1 MRTVELPGRW
11 DDARVVEQV
20 LAWRARPGLVW
31 LDGDGS
37 RAGRWSWIACAPDE
51 VVEVEAGGAPLD
63 AWRRFDEGR
72 ELDPEGA
79 HVPRWIGWIAYDALW
94 DDALDGHAPRRPS
107 RARDGTTMRFAR
119 HSWVIG
125 VDHANGRAYV
135 FADDEAALE
144 RWRALDGARESSS
157 TSSRTSS
164 STTSP
169 SVSTSTTAREH
180 DVVASVTELHAT
192 PAEDHRRA
200 IEAAREAI
208 ARGELYQV
216 NLARRWEGR
225 FEGEPLALALAMRRA
240 SPVPLGIFARAA
252 DGAVIGRSMERFLH
266 WDREVLETCPIK
278 GTIARARSGNPRADT
293 DTHEA
298 SALRGDPKEHAEHAM
313 IVDLLRNDLA
323 RVARTGSVTVVD
335 PLRVEPYAKL
345 HHLVTT
351 VRARTRP
358 DAPDGTELGLREV
371 LAATFPPGSVTGAPK
386 VAAVELIDALEPFDR
401 GVYCGAY
408 GYVTRG
414 GHLSLAVAIRTA
426 VIEGARVRYFA
437 GGGIVWPSDAEREV
451 AETDLKARVFLDA
464 VESLAR
470 PR

>member
-51 VVEVEAGGAPLD
+51 VVEVEAGGAPLA

-107 RARDGTTMRFAR
+107 RARDATTMRFAR

-157 TSSRTSS
+157 TTSRTSS

-169 SVSTSTTAREH
+169 SVSPSTTAREH

-240 SPVPLGIFARAA
+240 SPVPLGMFARTN

-278 GTIARARSGNPRADT
+278 GTIARARSGDPGADT

-323 RVARTGSVTVVD
+323 RVARTGSVEVVD
-335 PLRVEPYAKL
+335 PLRVEAYAKL

-358 DAPDGTELGLREV
+358 ATTDGAELGLRDV

>member
-1 MRTVELPGRW
+1 VIEL
-11 DDARVVEQV
+11 V
-20 LAWRARPGLVW
+20 LAWRAQPGLVW

-63 AWRRFDEGR
+63 AWRRFDEAIDR
-72 ELDPEGA
+72 EADREAA

-107 RARDGTTMRFAR
+107 RPREGTTMRFAR

-125 VDHANGRAYV
+125 VDHATGRGCV
-135 FADDEAALE
+135 FADDEAAID
-144 RWRALDGARESSS
+144 RWRALD
-157 TSSRTSS
+157 TSL
-164 STTSP
+164 P
-169 SVSTSTTAREH
+169 SASAKSGEH
-180 DVVASVTELHAT
+180 VAAAVTDLHAT
-192 PAEDHRRA
+192 PADDHRRA
-200 IEAAREAI
+200 IDSARAAI

-225 FEGEPLALALAMRRA
+225 FEGDPLALALAMRRA
-240 SPVPLGIFARAA
+240 SPVPLGVFARTN

-266 WDREVLETCPIK
+266 WDRELIETCPIK
-278 GTIARARSGNPRADT
+278 GTIARASGDRGRDPAHDRDHDP

-298 SALRGDPKEHAEHAM
+298 SMLRGDPKEHAEHAM

-323 RVARTGSVTVVD
+323 RVARTGTVEVVD

-358 DAPDGTELGLREV
+358 ELGLRDV

-386 VAAVELIDALEPFDR
+386 VAAVERIDAVEPFDR
-401 GVYCGAY
+401 GLYCGAY
-408 GYVTRG
+408 GYVTRA

-451 AETDLKARVFLDA
+451 AETELKARVFLDA

>member
-1 MRTVELPGRW
+1 VRTVELPGRW

-63 AWRRFDEGR
+63 AWRRFDEHRDR
-72 ELDPEGA
+72 EADREAA

-94 DDALDGHAPRRPS
+94 DGALDGHAPRRPS
-107 RARDGTTMRFAR
+107 RTREGTMMRFAR

-125 VDHANGRAYV
+125 VDHAACRAYV
-135 FADDEAALE
+135 VADDEAALE
-144 RWRALDGARESSS
+144 RWRALDAGVA
-157 TSSRTSS
+157 
-164 STTSP
+164 SP
-169 SVSTSTTAREH
+169 SASSPGEH
-180 DVVASVTELHAT
+180 VAAAVTELHAT
-192 PAEDHRRA
+192 PADDHRRA
-200 IEAAREAI
+200 IESARAAI

-225 FEGEPLALALAMRRA
+225 FDGDPLALALAMRRA
-240 SPVPLGIFARAA
+240 SPVPLGIFARTN

-266 WDREVLETCPIK
+266 WDRELLETCPIK
-278 GTIARARSGNPRADT
+278 GTIARASGDHDRDPEGGT

-323 RVARTGSVTVVD
+323 RVARTGTVEVVD

-358 DAPDGTELGLREV
+358 ELGLRDV
-371 LAATFPPGSVTGAPK
+371 VAATFPPGSVTGAPK

-401 GVYCGAY
+401 GLYCGAY
-408 GYVTRG
+408 GYVTRA

-426 VIEGARVRYFA
+426 VIAGARVRYFA

-451 AETDLKARVFLDA
+451 AETELKARVFLDA

-470 PR
+470 SR

>member
-1 MRTVELPGRW
+1 MRTEELPGRW

-51 VVEVEAGGAPLD
+51 IVEVKAGGAPLE
-63 AWRRFDEGR
+63 AWRRFDEDR

-94 DDALDGHAPRRPS
+94 DDALDGHATRRPS
-107 RARDGTTMRFAR
+107 RPREGATVRFAR

-125 VDHANGRAYV
+125 VDHATGRACV
-135 FADDEAALE
+135 FADDEAALD
-144 RWRALDGARESSS
+144 RWRGLDGASSS
-157 TSSRTSS
+157 APSSV
-164 STTSP
+164 SP
-169 SVSTSTTAREH
+169 SSVSTSSTSRELH
-180 DVVASVTELHAT
+180 DVTATVTELQAT

-200 IEAAREAI
+200 IEAARAAI

-225 FEGEPLALALAMRRA
+225 FEGDPLALALAMRRA

-278 GTIARARSGNPRADT
+278 GTIARARTGDPGADN
-293 DTHEA
+293 HEA

-323 RVARTGSVTVVD
+323 RVARVGSVAVVD

-351 VRARTRP
+351 VRAQTLPR
-358 DAPDGTELGLREV
+358 AADGAELGLREV

-464 VESLAR
+464 VESLGR
-470 PR
+470 R

>member
-1 MRTVELPGRW
+1 
-11 DDARVVEQV
+11 VVEQV
-20 LAWRARPGLVW
+20 LAWRAQPGLVW

-72 ELDPEGA
+72 VLDPEGA

-107 RARDGTTMRFAR
+107 RAREGVTMRFAR

-125 VDHANGRAYV
+125 VDHATGRAYV
-135 FADDEAALE
+135 FSDDEAALE
-144 RWRALDGARESSS
+144 RWRALDGASSSVPSPSAASSSSVSS
-157 TSSRTSS
+157 TS
-164 STTSP
+164 
-169 SVSTSTTAREH
+169 REPH
-180 DVVASVTELHAT
+180 DVTATVTDLQAT

-216 NLARRWEGR
+216 NLARCWEGR
-225 FEGEPLALALAMRRA
+225 FEGDPLALALAMRRA
-240 SPVPLGIFARAA
+240 SPVPLGMFARTK

-278 GTIARARSGNPRADT
+278 GTIARARSGEPDADT

-323 RVARTGSVTVVD
+323 RVASTGSVAVVD

-358 DAPDGTELGLREV
+358 DAPDDAELGLREV

-451 AETDLKARVFLDA
+451 AETELKARVFLDA
-464 VESLAR
+464 VESLDR